1 MYQSNK
7 PKINPYQK
15 QKKECHFCV
24 NQISDVDYKD
34 AEFLDRFTSSY
45 GKILPTRK
53 TGSCSKHQRKLS
65 LAIKHAR
72 IMALMAFVKR

>member
-45 GKILPTRK
+45 GKILPTEV
-53 TGSCSKHQRKLS
+53 LS
-65 LAIKHAR
+65 LPKKKLPWLFLFGLCR
-72 IMALMAFVKR
+72 DEKKKLTLF